1 MKAILQ
7 RLSAI
12 RYRGDRVECP
22 CCGGRFR
29 RFVAGG
35 VRRRE
40 GARCPGCGS
49 LERHRLLWLFLER
62 FSTLYQKPYRVL
74 HVAPEEQLARHLA
87 RQPNLRYLSA
97 DLDSPI
103 AMERVDL
110 TRIPHADASFDAVLC
125 CHVLE
130 HIPDDRRAM
139 RELRRVLA
147 PGGFGI
153 LQTPVHS
160 MDRTV
165 EDPSVTDPAERRRRF
180 GQSDH
185 VRVYGRDFHDRL
197 REAGFR
203 VHRIRWSIKELDP
216 AEVERFG
223 LRRGEAVIVVTPDPA
238 AAPDG
243 DPG

>member
-1 MKAILQ
+1 
-7 RLSAI
+7 
-12 RYRGDRVECP
+12 
-22 CCGGRFR
+22 
-29 RFVAGG
+29 
-35 VRRRE
+35 
-40 GARCPGCGS
+40 
-49 LERHRLLWLFLER
+49 
-62 FSTLYQKPYRVL
+62 
-74 HVAPEEQLARHLA
+74 
-87 RQPNLRYLSA
+87 
-97 DLDSPI
+97 
-103 AMERVDL
+103 MERVDL
-110 TRIPHADASFDAVLC
+110 TRIPHANASFDSVLC
-125 CHVLE
+125 CHVIE

-153 LQTPVHS
+153 LQTPVQS

-180 GQSDH
+180 GQPDH

-197 REAGFR
+197 RETGFR

>member
-1 MKAILQ
+1 MTAILR
-7 RLSAI
+7 RLNA
-12 RYRGDRVECP
+12 RLHRGNRVECP

-29 RFVAGG
+29 RFLPGG

-49 LERHRLLWLFLER
+49 LERHRLIWLFLER
-62 FSTLYQKPYRVL
+62 FSTLYVKPHRVL

-87 RQPNLRYLSA
+87 RQPNLTYVSA

-110 TRIPHADASFDAVLC
+110 TRIPHGDASFDVVIC

-147 PGGFGI
+147 PSGFGV

-160 MDRTV
+160 MDRTD
-165 EDPSVTDPAERRRRF
+165 EDPRVVDPEERRRRF
-180 GQSDH
+180 GQPDH
-185 VRVYGRDFHDRL
+185 VRRYGRDFHDRL

-203 VHRIRWSIKELDP
+203 VHRIRWTSKVLGP
-216 AEVERFG
+216 AAAERFG
-223 LRRGEAVIVVTPDPA
+223 LRLGEAVIVVTPDPA
-238 AAPDG
+238 AAPLEE
-243 DPG
+243 PG

>member
-7 RLSAI
+7 RLNAL
-12 RYRGDRVECP
+12 RYRGNRVECP

-29 RFVAGG
+29 RFVSGG

-40 GARCPGCGS
+40 AARCPGCGS

-62 FSTLYQKPYRVL
+62 FSTLYLKPYRVL
-74 HVAPEEQLARHLA
+74 HVAPELQLARHLA

-110 TRIPHADASFDAVLC
+110 TRIPHPDASFDVVLC

-130 HIPDDRRAM
+130 HIPDDHRAM
-139 RELRRVLA
+139 RELRRILA
-147 PGGFGI
+147 PGGFGV

-160 MDRTV
+160 MDETL
-165 EDPSVTDPAERRRRF
+165 EDPDVTDPEERRRRF
-180 GQSDH
+180 GQPDH
-185 VRVYGRDFHDRL
+185 VRMYGRDFHDRL
-197 REAGFR
+197 RAAGFR
-203 VHRIRWSIKELDP
+203 VHRLRWSIKELDP

-223 LRRGEAVIVVTPDPA
+223 LRLGEAVIVVTPDPA
-238 AAPDG
+238 AAPDA